1 MQLHSDVQSA
11 ESGGKNKMYY
21 LIENTLK
28 KCPNILTKDSTI
40 PYVAIMSLEQWQK
53 EREFLDLGIDMDFD
67 TLDIHT
73 TMAEVNYN
81 SITGSF
87 AIPYIN
93 EGSVDYRKFAYVIN
107 EDGIIFIDDNNVVS
121 DIVNRIS
128 LTRKWRMP
136 SLERFIYDFLEEII
150 ASDLSILE
158 DYEKL
163 LAETDK
169 AINSK
174 EEIDLENINVIRD
187 HLRVLR
193 THYDRLIDLTQE
205 LEENENDFFSEENI
219 RFFTLF
225 SKRAGRLFDM
235 TNSLLDYTSQIRD
248 DYEAGIADRQNH
260 IMTILT
266 VVTTIFMPLT
276 LIAGWYGMNFKYMP
290 ELNSVYGYPVIIA
303 LSILIAALCMVF
315 FKYKKWL

>member
-1 MQLHSDVQSA
+1 
-11 ESGGKNKMYY
+11 MYY
-21 LIENTLK
+21 LIESTLRE
-28 KCPNILTKDSTI
+28 CSLQECREAERRHVAVLTPEEWRKAYEDYELKI
-40 PYVAIMSLEQWQK
+40 D
-53 EREFLDLGIDMDFD
+53 LDFEIEN
-67 TLDIHT
+67 IHT
-73 TMAEVNYN
+73 TMAEVNHDCV
-81 SITGSF
+81 TGSF
-87 AIPYIN
+87 AIPYGDETAI
-93 EGSVDYRKFAYVIN
+93 EYKKFAFALDDRGVLFV
-107 EDGIIFIDDNNVVS
+107 DGGNAAA
-121 DIVNRIS
+121 DILNRIVR
-128 LTRKWRMP
+128 TRKWRTP

-150 ASDLSILE
+150 SKDLNLLE
-158 DYEKL
+158 KYEREL
-163 LAETDK
+163 EATDK
-169 AINSK
+169 AINSRQ
-174 EEIDLENINVIRD
+174 EIGLEHVNGIRD

-193 THYDRLIDLTQE
+193 THYDRLIDLAQE

>member
-1 MQLHSDVQSA
+1 
-11 ESGGKNKMYY
+11 MYY

-28 KCPNILTKDSTI
+28 KCPNILTKGSTI

-193 THYDRLIDLTQE
+193 THYDRLIDLAQE
-205 LEENENDFFSEENI
+205 LEENENEFFAEDNI
-219 RFFTLF
+219 RYFSLF

-235 TNSLLDYTSQIRD
+235 SNSLIDYTSQIRA
-248 DYEAGIADRQNH
+248 DYDANLTDKQNH

-266 VVTTIFMPLT
+266 VVTTIFSPLT
-276 LIAGWYGMNFKYMP
+276 LITGWYGMNFKYMP
-290 ELNSVYGYPVIIA
+290 ELNSEYGYPAVFIISLLVA
-303 LSILIAALCMVF
+303 ILSLLY
-315 FKYKKWL
+315 FKHKKWL